1 MQWQH
6 ELKLKWVKQW
16 ESWIWNSDL
25 CSVTVLL
32 SRVHSLTDRWKTFL
46 LVQTCRGRCDTVTSM
61 QRGHYTSTTAFPLS
75 EIFLKEAW
83 TAKTEFYST
92 SCFIGAVKHIKSC
105 WRCVL
110 MIMRRGMLKQ
120 NIRMALWTLTLNVLH
135 RRDSLCQ
142 CFLPIIWISDLP
154 TDST

>member
-16 ESWIWNSDL
+16 ESWLWNSDL

-32 SRVHSLTDRWKTFL
+32 SIVHSLTDRWKTFL
-46 LVQTCRGRCDTVTSM
+46 LVQTRRSRCDTVTSM
-61 QRGHYTSTTAFPLS
+61 QRGHYTSTAAFPLS

-83 TAKTEFYST
+83 TAQTGFYRT
-92 SCFIGAVKHIKSC
+92 SCFIGAVKLIKSC

-110 MIMRRGMLKQ
+110 MIMRRGMFKR
-120 NIRMALWTLTLNVLH
+120 NIRMALWTRTLNVLH
-135 RRDSLCQ
+135 RQDSLCQ